1 MSKIEVDTIE
11 PQSGTTVTLGASGD
25 TISVTSGA
33 TLGGAGTVDL
43 SSATLTLAAEQIA
56 TSKLGNGAIIQNV
69 SSLGAS
75 YSKGHVN
82 EYLGD
87 GVTITPTTSSN
98 KILILISFEVEGN
111 ASGGEYAGIKLHRNT
126 TQIAEIASAVAYLD
140 TGGHRQFL
148 ACTHLDSPATTSAT
162 QYRVYH
168 NSVSATQ
175 TYQYRNLN
183 LIAMEVV
190 A

>member
-1 MSKIEVDTIE
+1 MSKIEVNTIE
-11 PQSGTTVTLGASGD
+11 PQSGTTVTLGASGH
-25 TISVTSGA
+25 TLSVPSGA

-56 TSKLGNGAIIQNV
+56 TTKLGNGAIIQNV
-69 SSLGAS
+69 SNLSAGFTKA
-75 YSKGHVN
+75 HVN
-82 EYLGD
+82 EYLGS
-87 GVTITPTTSSN
+87 GVTITPTTNTN
-98 KILILISFEVEGN
+98 KILLLASFECEGN
-111 ASGGEYAGIKLHRNT
+111 ASGGEYASIKLHRDT

-148 ACTHLDSPATTSAT
+148 ACTFLDSPATTSAT
-162 QYRVYH
+162 QYRLYH

-175 TYQYRNLN
+175 TYIYRNLH